1 MEVNVDLL
9 EQMDL
14 TDVSDHEA
22 LDVFLS
28 SVGEESSAQSPDTGW
43 ALLLMKLDFMFIIEQ
58 TQIRISFIGKVCS
71 QTRNLLWHWKSQYL
85 TEFKIKTLYTIIY
98 TSCYLHV
105 DVTKTLVGGI
115 NKYR

>member
-28 SVGEESSAQSPDTGW
+28 SVGEESSTQSPDTGW
-43 ALLLMKLDFMFIIEQ
+43 ALFLMKLDFMF
-58 TQIRISFIGKVCS
+58 
-71 QTRNLLWHWKSQYL
+71 
-85 TEFKIKTLYTIIY
+85 
-98 TSCYLHV
+98 
-105 DVTKTLVGGI
+105 
-115 NKYR
+115 

>member
-1 MEVNVDLL
+1 MNRWFGVSSQNERFLSFSWADPLGSMSSMEVNVDLL

-43 ALLLMKLDFMFIIEQ
+43 ALFLMKLDFMFGC
-58 TQIRISFIGKVCS
+58 FFNFV
-71 QTRNLLWHWKSQYL
+71 
-85 TEFKIKTLYTIIY
+85 LY
-98 TSCYLHV
+98 
-105 DVTKTLVGGI
+105 
-115 NKYR
+115 NKHKNN